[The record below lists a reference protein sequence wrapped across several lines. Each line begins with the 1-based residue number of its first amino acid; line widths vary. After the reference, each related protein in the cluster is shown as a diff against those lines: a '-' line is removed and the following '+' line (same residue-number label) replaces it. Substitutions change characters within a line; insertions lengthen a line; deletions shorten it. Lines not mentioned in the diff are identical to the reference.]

1 MLRCILAYFIITALT
16 IITSNNLYAGEIN
29 EGKWPL
35 TFSGLKGIDTTFA
48 RIYSKDE
55 ESYNYAI
62 GLVNEISVSF
72 EKITKRKPEK
82 GIIIVVDSPHA
93 YPLFILDKQYKK
105 AGGKNSLLKVSNE
118 EQYNMKYL
126 TREDVYTI
134 LATTLPY
141 SIFNSIVIAEENNPS
156 SAEFE
161 EMFKGNDKI
170 SDPFEP
176 LVKEPG
182 SFAPW
187 VLCLPT
193 PKCLAKSTK
202 KFISTGMRE
211 QMGLSKSLLM
221 KPFLALMSG
230 IFKDMMLMG
239 SKAVVFET
247 WLNRF
252 DLPEDE
258 KINMNKEYRKLIGMD
273 DKSMNNMLNH
283 TDVKRQEYQ
292 NNTDNQSSGE

>member
-161 EMFKGNDKI
+161 KCSRAMIKFLIHLN
-170 SDPFEP
+170 P
-176 LVKEPG
+176 LLKSLALLPPG
-182 SFAPW
+182 SCVCPPQNAWQKAQKNSYQLVCANRW
-187 VLCLPT
+187 VCQKACL
-193 PKCLAKSTK
+193 
-202 KFISTGMRE
+202 
-211 QMGLSKSLLM
+211 
-221 KPFLALMSG
+221 
-230 IFKDMMLMG
+230 
-239 SKAVVFET
+239 
-247 WLNRF
+247 
-252 DLPEDE
+252 
-258 KINMNKEYRKLIGMD
+258 
-273 DKSMNNMLNH
+273 
-283 TDVKRQEYQ
+283 
-292 NNTDNQSSGE
+292 